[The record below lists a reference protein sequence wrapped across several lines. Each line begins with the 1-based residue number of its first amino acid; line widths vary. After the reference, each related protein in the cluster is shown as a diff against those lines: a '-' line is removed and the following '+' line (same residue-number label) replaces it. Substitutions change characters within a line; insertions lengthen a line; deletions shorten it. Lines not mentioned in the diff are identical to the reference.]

1 MGACLARRVRGLP
14 LTALAS
20 RGGLG
25 YRIEAVKKKAALV
38 ASAALLLIACDDP
51 APTPAPVASAATSTS
66 TSSSP
71 PAIASAAARPSA
83 TAAATGAAATPSLQ
97 VLRLTLTSEVKQKE
111 PVDELKEAGPGQRVW
126 AHLAL
131 RNRSPDA
138 RRVSVTFKVDGE
150 ERSTVDLQVASSW
163 SFRTWAYNTLR
174 AGDKSG
180 ELTVEVRDDAGAGIG
195 QARLPIKA
203 TAAKKAAPTK

>member
-1 MGACLARRVRGLP
+1 MRACLARWLRGLP

-25 YRIEAVKKKAALV
+25 YRIEAVKKKTSLF
-38 ASAALLLIACDDP
+38 ASAALLLLACDDP
-51 APTPAPVASAATSTS
+51 APAPAPVTSAASAP
-66 TSSSP
+66 SSP
-71 PAIASAAARPSA
+71 APPIASAAARPTA
-83 TAAATGAAATPSLQ
+83 TAAAVTPSLQ

-131 RNRSPDA
+131 RNRAPDA
-138 RRVSVTFKVDGE
+138 RRVSVVFKVDGE

-180 ELTVEVRDDAGAGIG
+180 ELSVEVRDDGGSVIG

-203 TAAKKAAPTK
+203 TAAKKAAPAK

>member
-1 MGACLARRVRGLP
+1 MRGLS
-14 LTALAS
+14 LAALAS

-25 YRIEAVKKKAALV
+25 YRIEAVKKPTALF

-51 APTPAPVASAATSTS
+51 APTPTLAPAASAAIATSAP
-66 TSSSP
+66 SSAAP
-71 PAIASAAARPSA
+71 TIATAAARPSA
-83 TAAATGAAATPSLQ
+83 TASASATTPSLQ

-126 AHLAL
+126 AHVTL
-131 RNRSPDA
+131 RNRAPES
-138 RRVSVTFKVDGE
+138 RRVSVSFKVDGD

-180 ELTVEVRDDAGAGIG
+180 ELTVEVRDDAGAVIG

-203 TAAKKAAPTK
+203 TAKKASPAK

>member
-1 MGACLARRVRGLP
+1 MRACLARWVRGLP

-25 YRIEAVKKKAALV
+25 YRTLAVQTPTALF
-38 ASAALLLIACDDP
+38 ASATLLLIACDDP
-51 APTPAPVASAATSTS
+51 APTPAPAPVASAASA
-66 TSSSP
+66 TSS
-71 PAIASAAARPSA
+71 PAPAVASAAARPSA
-83 TAAATGAAATPSLQ
+83 TAAAATPALQ

-138 RRVSVTFKVDGE
+138 RRVSVTFKVDGD

-180 ELTVEVRDDAGAGIG
+180 ELTVEVRDDAGSIIG
-195 QARLPIKA
+195 QAKLPIKA
-203 TAAKKAAPTK
+203 TAAKKAAPAK